1 MKTALR
7 PLSVASSLLLLAGP
21 ALAADPVSSE
31 EIRDLFSGRVAEGVT
46 RKGKEV
52 TVTYLPDGRLEG
64 RARSGKKKFDTGKW
78 WVPDD
83 GTLCIQWKQ
92 WRGNKE
98 VCNEIEKEGDTVYRI
113 DQKGRRQDDLN
124 GWL

>member
-7 PLSVASSLLLLAGP
+7 RLSVASSLLLLAGP

-31 EIRDLFSGRVAEGVT
+31 EIRDLFSGRVAVGKT
-46 RKGKEV
+46 GKGIEV
-52 TVTYLPDGRLEG
+52 TVKYLPDGRLEG
-64 RARSGKKKFDTGKW
+64 RKRKDKRPLDTGKW
-78 WVPDD
+78 WVPSD

-92 WRGNKE
+92 WRGTKE

-113 DQKGRRQDDLN
+113 DQKGRRQGDLN

>member
-7 PLSVASSLLLLAGP
+7 RLSVASSLLLLAGS

-31 EIRDLFSGRVAEGVT
+31 EIRNLFSGRVAVGQT
-46 RKGKEV
+46 GKGIEV
-52 TVTYLPDGRLEG
+52 TVKYLPDGRLEG
-64 RARSGKKKFDTGKW
+64 GKRADKRPLDTGKW
-78 WVPDD
+78 WVSSD

-92 WRGNKE
+92 WRQQKKIWNK
-98 VCNEIEKEGDTVYRI
+98 IEKEGDTAYRI
-113 DQKGRRQDDLN
+113 DRKGRRQDDLN